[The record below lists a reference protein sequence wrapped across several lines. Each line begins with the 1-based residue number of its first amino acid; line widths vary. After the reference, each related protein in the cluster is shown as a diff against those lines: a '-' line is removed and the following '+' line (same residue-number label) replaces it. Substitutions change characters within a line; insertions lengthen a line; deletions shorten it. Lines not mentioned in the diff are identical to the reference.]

1 MKPIARGIT
10 QGRINYG
17 IKFTICSTMLL
28 YSKERQITI
37 IDTRLQETKPT
48 HNQGKNA
55 TILNKRSNQQAQRDK
70 VLQ

>member
-10 QGRINYG
+10 QDRINYR

-28 YSKERQITI
+28 YSKERQITMI
-37 IDTRLQETKPT
+37 GTRLQETEPT
-48 HNQGKNA
+48 HNQGQNS
-55 TILNKRSNQQAQRDK
+55 TILNKRSNQQAQRDE